1 MVYLVTGQ
9 PDLFENPNY
18 KLMSVEESLQL
29 LSSCKILQ
37 YDSETTGVDARICDL
52 LCVQF
57 GNKEKDFQ
65 IVVDTTTVSIL
76 LYKSILEDKYI
87 IGQNLK
93 FDLQFLYNYGI
104 IPRKVYD
111 TMIVEQLLYLGYPSG
126 TISYSLASIAQRR
139 LGIDIDKSI
148 RGQIIWRGLDE
159 QVILYSANDV
169 KWLEDIMYS
178 QLKDCE
184 EKQCK
189 VGAKLECDFVPVI
202 SYLEWCG
209 IKLDEDKWK
218 AKMVKDKAHLD
229 KAKKDLDSRFIS
241 LCDSEDKNHQGYD
254 VVTLYYTPYNDEEY
268 TSFLQRKTALLNAGY
283 IEIATSTAS
292 GMGSAS
298 CTLRSPTTVSLI
310 PKLRK
315 KYLYTE
321 LQGDLFGGYST
332 GPECKVNWSSSRQV
346 VDIAKALGFDT
357 TVQDKKTKEDK
368 DSVLEKHLKT
378 QKGIND
384 EFLDL
389 YFAYQEYAKVVSSF
403 GQSQLNMVNP
413 KTGRC
418 HTIYKQ
424 LGAASGRMSCGSQQP
439 NHALAKLKGIA
450 AKDCT
455 YCNFQQLP
463 SDEVTR
469 SCFVAEEGNLFCS
482 CDYSALESRLGAD
495 IYQEHSMIEEFLYK
509 SGDIHSLVAKA
520 CFTELKDKTTEEIKK
535 NYPHLRKKAKPIGF
549 SQQFGGSARAI
560 ASSLGCPLEE
570 AEDIA
575 AAYLNGFP
583 GIAKFKADGS
593 KAVRQKGYVL
603 MCKYTGHKMY
613 WWDHQ
618 VWLDRQKSFTQEFWE
633 EYRTKHKDTG
643 DSIALSV
650 REHFQAASK
659 WDRMALNSP
668 TQGTGIVILKSAM
681 TDFFN
686 YIVDNGLFNKV
697 KIVALVHDE
706 ANIEYPINLAM
717 DIVLKECMEKAAAK
731 FCKSLPIPAEAAVG
745 DHWIH

>member
-87 IGQNLK
+87 VGQNLK

-169 KWLEDIMYS
+169 RWLEDIMYS

-209 IKLDEDKWK
+209 IKLDEEKWLV
-218 AKMVKDKAHLD
+218 KMKKDKEDLD
-229 KAKKDLDSRFIS
+229 KAREALDKFI
-241 LCDSEDKNHQGYD
+241 
-254 VVTLYYTPYNDEEY
+254 
-268 TSFLQRKTALLNAGY
+268 TSNPNLSQFTH
-283 IEIATSTAS
+283 IE
-292 GMGSAS
+292 
-298 CTLRSPTTVSLI
+298 R
-310 PKLRK
+310 
-315 KYLYTE
+315 
-321 LQGDLFGGYST
+321 QGDLFSGFNSEPICT
-332 GPECKVNWSSSRQV
+332 INWSSSRQV
-346 VDIAKALGFDT
+346 VQLAKILGFNT

-384 EFLDL
+384 EFITL
-389 YFAYQEYAKVVSSF
+389 YLGKGNPGDSDYYIGYQGAAKVVSSF
-403 GQSQLNMVNP
+403 GQSQLNMINP

-439 NHALAKLKGIA
+439 NHALAKLKGIP

-520 CFTELKDKTTEEIKK
+520 CFPELKDKTTEEIKK

-560 ASSLGCPLEE
+560 ASSLGCSLEE

-633 EYRTKHKDTG
+633 EYRTRHKDTG
-643 DSIALSV
+643 DAIALSV

-686 YIVDNGLFNKV
+686 YIVDNGLFNRV

-706 ANIEYPINLAM
+706 ANIEYPINLSM
-717 DIVLKECMEKAAAK
+717 DVVLKECMEKAAAK
-731 FCKSLPIPAEAAVG
+731 FCKSLPIPAETAV
-745 DHWIH
+745 DICWRH

>member
-37 YDSETTGVDARICDL
+37 YDSETMGVDARICDL

-209 IKLDEDKWK
+209 IKLDENKWLV
-218 AKMVKDKAHLD
+218 KMKKDKENLD
-229 KAKKDLDSRFIS
+229 KAKEALDRF
-241 LCDSEDKNHQGYD
+241 
-254 VVTLYYTPYNDEEY
+254 VTSNPNLSQFTH
-268 TSFLQRKTALLNAGY
+268 
-283 IEIATSTAS
+283 IE
-292 GMGSAS
+292 
-298 CTLRSPTTVSLI
+298 R
-310 PKLRK
+310 
-315 KYLYTE
+315 
-321 LQGDLFGGYST
+321 QGDLFSGFNSEPLCT
-332 GPECKVNWSSSRQV
+332 INWSSSRQV
-346 VDIAKALGFDT
+346 VQLAKILGFDT
-357 TVQDKKTKEDK
+357 VVQDKKTKEDK

-389 YFAYQEYAKVVSSF
+389 YFNYQEYAKVVSSF

-439 NHALAKLKGIA
+439 NHALAKLKGIP

-520 CFTELKDKTTEEIKK
+520 CFPELKDKTTEEIKK

-560 ASSLGCPLEE
+560 ASSLGCSLEE

-643 DSIALSV
+643 DTIALSV

>member
-18 KLMSVEESLQL
+18 KLMSIEESLQL

-169 KWLEDIMYS
+169 RWLEDIMYS

-209 IKLDEDKWK
+209 IKLDENKWLV
-218 AKMVKDKAHLD
+218 KMKKDKENLD
-229 KAKKDLDSRFIS
+229 KARESLDKF
-241 LCDSEDKNHQGYD
+241 
-254 VVTLYYTPYNDEEY
+254 VTSNPNLSQFTH
-268 TSFLQRKTALLNAGY
+268 
-283 IEIATSTAS
+283 IE
-292 GMGSAS
+292 
-298 CTLRSPTTVSLI
+298 R
-310 PKLRK
+310 
-315 KYLYTE
+315 
-321 LQGDLFGGYST
+321 QGDLFSGFNSEPICT
-332 GPECKVNWSSSRQV
+332 INWSSSRQV
-346 VDIAKALGFDT
+346 VQLAKILGFDT
-357 TVQDKKTKEDK
+357 KVQDKKTKEDK

-403 GQSQLNMVNP
+403 GQSQLNMINP

-439 NHALAKLKGIA
+439 NHALAKLKGIP

-520 CFTELKDKTTEEIKK
+520 CFPELKDKTTEEIKK

-560 ASSLGCPLEE
+560 ASSLGCSLEE

-643 DSIALSV
+643 DAIALSV

-659 WDRMALNSP
+659 WDRMALNAP
-668 TQGTGIVILKSAM
+668 TQNTGIVILKSAM

-706 ANIEYPINLAM
+706 ANIEYPINLSM
-717 DIVLKECMEKAAAK
+717 DVVLKECMEKAAAK

-745 DHWIH
+745 NHWIH